1 MICLSSMFVKGT
13 VLISF
18 RRSLSVYSITK
29 NNLLI
34 LVQSILSLLLIA
46 LHEIL
51 FLLISYSDFSSKPSN
66 VTYFLIFFDGLVEAC
81 DYGVPIELEFELIL
95 IGDSSN
101 LTSTELSFYKSS
113 ISLITS
119 VLYKTSSGSIM
130 SSNLGEKMHSD
141 SFLRMMISLKTY
153 RHL

>member
-18 RRSLSVYSITK
+18 RRSLSVNSITK

-51 FLLISYSDFSSKPSN
+51 FLFISYSAFSSKPSN

-101 LTSTELSFYKSS
+101 LTSTEL
-113 ISLITS
+113 
-119 VLYKTSSGSIM
+119 
-130 SSNLGEKMHSD
+130 
-141 SFLRMMISLKTY
+141 
-153 RHL
+153 